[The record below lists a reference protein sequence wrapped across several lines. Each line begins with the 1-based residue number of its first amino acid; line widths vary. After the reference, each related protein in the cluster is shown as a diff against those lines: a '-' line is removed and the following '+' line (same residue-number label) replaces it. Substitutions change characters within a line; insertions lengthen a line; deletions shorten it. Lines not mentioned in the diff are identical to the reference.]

1 LDEGLIVVHRG
12 PYDNCDWQN
21 MLSVRRAVVV
31 GLILGVMPFGGRA
44 LAQSSDVELAKQLEN
59 PVAALISV
67 PFQSNFDFR
76 LGRQH
81 DGFRYTLNIQP
92 VIPIELTEYWN
103 LISRT
108 ILPVIHQSDVVGDS
122 SQTGLGD
129 TVQSFFLS
137 PKEPGWG
144 GIIWGVGPAL
154 LLPTA
159 TDDVLGSGK
168 FGLGPTAVL
177 LKQEGPWTFGFLA
190 NHIWSVAGD
199 SDRSD
204 VSSTFLQPFL
214 AYTTATKTTFGI
226 NTESTY
232 DWEAEQWTVPI
243 NVTVSQL
250 LRLGSQV
257 ISLSLGGR
265 YYAERP
271 SGGPDWG
278 LRFVVTFLFPK
289 K

>member
-1 LDEGLIVVHRG
+1 
-12 PYDNCDWQN
+12 
-21 MLSVRRAVVV
+21 MKTTRRALVFS
-31 GLILGVMPFGGRA
+31 LILGAMPFGNQA
-44 LAQSSDVELAKQLEN
+44 LAESSDAELAKQLQN

-81 DGFRYTLNIQP
+81 DGFRYTLNVQP
-92 VIPIELTEYWN
+92 VIPIELTEHWN

-108 ILPVIHQSDVVGDS
+108 ILPVIHQNDVVGDS

-144 GIIWGVGPAL
+144 GVIWGVGPAL

-177 LKQEGPWTFGFLA
+177 LKQDGPWTYGILA

-199 SDRSD
+199 SDRAD

-214 AYTTATKTTFGI
+214 TYTTATKTTFGI

-232 DWEAEQWTVPI
+232 DWEADEWTVPI
-243 NVTVSQL
+243 NVFVSQL
-250 LRLGSQV
+250 LRIGGQP
-257 ISLSLGGR
+257 ISLTLGGR

>member
-1 LDEGLIVVHRG
+1 
-12 PYDNCDWQN
+12 
-21 MLSVRRAVVV
+21 M
-31 GLILGVMPFGGRA
+31 
-44 LAQSSDVELAKQLEN
+44 
-59 PVAALISV
+59 
-67 PFQSNFDFR
+67 
-76 LGRQH
+76 
-81 DGFRYTLNIQP
+81 
-92 VIPIELTEYWN
+92 IPIELTEYWN

-144 GIIWGVGPAL
+144 RIIWGVGPAL

-199 SDRSD
+199 SDRAD

-214 AYTTATKTTFGI
+214 AYTTATKPRSASARNRPTTGRP
-226 NTESTY
+226 NSGRCRST
-232 DWEAEQWTVPI
+232 
-243 NVTVSQL
+243 
-250 LRLGSQV
+250 
-257 ISLSLGGR
+257 
-265 YYAERP
+265 
-271 SGGPDWG
+271 
-278 LRFVVTFLFPK
+278 
-289 K
+289 

>member
-1 LDEGLIVVHRG
+1 MTARRGLAFALVL
-12 PYDNCDWQN
+12 C
-21 MLSVRRAVVV
+21 
-31 GLILGVMPFGGRA
+31 VMPFGARA
-44 LAQSSDVELAKQLEN
+44 LAESSDADLAKQLQN

-67 PFQSNFDFR
+67 PLQSNFDFR

-81 DGFRYTLNIQP
+81 DGFRYTLNVQP
-92 VIPIELTEYWN
+92 VIPIGLTEHWN

-108 ILPVIHQSDVVGDS
+108 ILPVIHQSDVVGDD

-129 TVQSFFLS
+129 TLQSLFLS
-137 PKEPGWG
+137 PKAPGWG
-144 GIIWGVGPAL
+144 GLIWGVGPAFL
-154 LLPTA
+154 IPTA
-159 TDDVLGSGK
+159 TEEVLGSGK
-168 FGLGPTAVL
+168 FGLGPTAVV
-177 LKQEGPWTFGFLA
+177 LKQEGPWTFGALA

-199 SDRSD
+199 GDRAD
-204 VSSTFLQPFL
+204 VSSTFLQPFV
-214 AYTTATKTTFGI
+214 AYTTATHTTFAL

-232 DWEAEQWTVPI
+232 DWEADEWTVPL
-243 NVTVSQL
+243 NLMVSQV
-250 LRLGSQV
+250 LRIGKQP
-257 ISLSLGGR
+257 ISLTLGGR